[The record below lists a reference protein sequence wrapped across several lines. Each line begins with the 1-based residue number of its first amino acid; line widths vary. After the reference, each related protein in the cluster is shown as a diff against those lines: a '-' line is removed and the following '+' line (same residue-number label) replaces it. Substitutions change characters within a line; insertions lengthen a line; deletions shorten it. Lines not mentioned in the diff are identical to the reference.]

1 METPMEGPY
10 CKYSDCNPCT
20 LEPPRFF
27 YRVVIDGREYPEVE
41 GKTAKE
47 AKKRAAKEAWS
58 VLQESSDWDSK
69 VFMSLSASPCL
80 LSLCLPLSLSLCI
93 LKSNSIQ
100 YRNNTPLT
108 VPISV
113 SLSLYLSVSLSVCLS
128 FSLCFSLSLLI
139 D

>member
-69 VFMSLSASPCL
+69 VFMSLSASF
-80 LSLCLPLSLSLCI
+80 SLPPS
-93 LKSNSIQ
+93 
-100 YRNNTPLT
+100 
-108 VPISV
+108 
-113 SLSLYLSVSLSVCLS
+113 LSVSLPLKIK
-128 FSLCFSLSLLI
+128 FKKALLAWKI
-139 D
+139 KIYIAEVAEQ